1 MSMPVPSLPYLRA
14 RATRPVRACRA
25 SSGRS
30 FTQPS
35 WAACVTVISR
45 THIQRKETIG
55 ALVSHDCCT
64 RVGQR
69 ARLRTPN
76 GCTVLQRFD
85 LFAPDLERAVG
96 RTRTYCPLKE
106 RSACRAMPRRAAS
119 LRGAFAP
126 FFGKANVSR
135 EQCLSAGATRLTDE
149 QTMEVGTNTHWAI
162 YPKFVPDK
170 V

>member
-1 MSMPVPSLPYLRA
+1 MSMHGPSLPYLRA

-35 WAACVTVISR
+35 WAACVIVISR
-45 THIQRKETIG
+45 THIQRKETIV

-64 RVGQR
+64 RVGQP
-69 ARLRTPN
+69 ALLRKTN
-76 GCTVLQRFD
+76 GCTTLQRVD
-85 LFAPDLERAVG
+85 RCAPDLERAVG

-106 RSACRAMPRRAAS
+106 RSACRAMPRRAAR

-126 FFGKANVSR
+126 FFGKAKFSR
-135 EQCLSAGATRLTDE
+135 EQCLSAGATRLSGDPGCRLSAPRVASKYE
-149 QTMEVGTNTHWAI
+149 NEV
-162 YPKFVPDK
+162 
-170 V
+170 